1 MVLAIL
7 VLLAVEIGGLLV
19 IYAVLRER
27 VRRGTAAA
35 AQSQE
40 LRDEVSRLVVELN
53 QTTDR
58 NIALVEDGIARLN
71 EVLARADKK
80 IGLLRR
86 ESEKHDMGMQVYSRL
101 AEGRSAVG
109 QGGTAAK
116 GAGSAAAKGASSA
129 ATNGAGSAATNGAGS
144 AATNGAGSAEGKPFS
159 AGPGQARAAPAE
171 FVDAHEQVLRLAR
184 GGFAPSLI
192 AARVGIPLGEVE
204 LIISLER
211 RKGQS

>member
-116 GAGSAAAKGASSA
+116 GAGSAAAKGAGGA
-129 ATNGAGSAATNGAGS
+129 AANGAGSAAANGAG
-144 AATNGAGSAEGKPFS
+144 GAEGEPFS

>member
-7 VLLAVEIGGLLV
+7 ILLAVEMGGLLV

-27 VRRGTAAA
+27 VRRGTSDA

-58 NIALVEDGIARLN
+58 NIALVEDGIASLN
-71 EVLARADKK
+71 EALARADKK

-101 AEGRSAVG
+101 AEGRGTVG
-109 QGGTAAK
+109 QGATAAK
-116 GAGSAAAKGASSA
+116 GAGSAAAKGAGGDPSSA
-129 ATNGAGSAATNGAGS
+129 R
-144 AATNGAGSAEGKPFS
+144 
-159 AGPGQARAAPAE
+159 PGQTRAVPAE
-171 FVDAHEQVLRLAR
+171 AESGEGVDAHEQVLRLAR

>member
-53 QTTDR
+53 QTTER

-116 GAGSAAAKGASSA
+116 GAGGA
-129 ATNGAGSAATNGAGS
+129 ATNGAGG
-144 AATNGAGSAEGKPFS
+144 AEGEPFS
-159 AGPGQARAAPAE
+159 AGPGQVRAAPAE
-171 FVDAHEQVLRLAR
+171 VVDAHEQVLRLAR

>member
-7 VLLAVEIGGLLV
+7 ILLAVEIGGLLV
-19 IYAVLRER
+19 IYAVLKER

-53 QTTDR
+53 QTTER

-86 ESEKHDMGMQVYSRL
+86 EGEKHDMGMQVYSRL
-101 AEGRSAVG
+101 AEGRG
-109 QGGTAAK
+109 
-116 GAGSAAAKGASSA
+116 
-129 ATNGAGSAATNGAGS
+129 
-144 AATNGAGSAEGKPFS
+144 
-159 AGPGQARAAPAE
+159 AAPAE
-171 FVDAHEQVLRLAR
+171 AESMEERPGRRAEVVDPHEQVLRLAR
-184 GGFAPSLI
+184 GGFAAPLI
-192 AARVGIPLGEVE
+192 ATRVGIPLGEVE

>member
-7 VLLAVEIGGLLV
+7 ILLAVEIGGLLV

-86 ESEKHDMGMQVYSRL
+86 ESEKHDMGMQVYNRL
-101 AEGRSAVG
+101 AEGRGAVVQGARAANGARSAA
-109 QGGTAAK
+109 TK
-116 GAGSAAAKGASSA
+116 GAGSVEGELLSA
-129 ATNGAGSAATNGAGS
+129 R
-144 AATNGAGSAEGKPFS
+144 
-159 AGPGQARAAPAE
+159 PGQARAVSAE
-171 FVDAHEQVLRLAR
+171 AGDAEPVDAHERVLRLAR

>member
-1 MVLAIL
+1 VVLTIL
-7 VLLAVEIGGLLV
+7 ILLAVEIGGLLV

-27 VRRGTAAA
+27 VRRGTSAA
-35 AQSQE
+35 AQSRE

-86 ESEKHDMGMQVYSRL
+86 ESEKHDVGVQVYSRL
-101 AEGRSAVG
+101 AEGRDSVG
-109 QGGTAAK
+109 QGVAA
-116 GAGSAAAKGASSA
+116 ANRASAAAAHGA
-129 ATNGAGSAATNGAGS
+129 AGEPSFTRS
-144 AATNGAGSAEGKPFS
+144 
-159 AGPGQARAAPAE
+159 GQPHPSPAE
-171 FVDAHEQVLRLAR
+171 ARDAGAVDAHERVLELAR

>member
-7 VLLAVEIGGLLV
+7 ILLAVEMGGLLV

-27 VRRGTAAA
+27 VRRGISDA

-58 NIALVEDGIARLN
+58 NIALVEDGIASLN
-71 EVLARADKK
+71 EALARADKK

-101 AEGRSAVG
+101 AEGRGTVG
-109 QGGTAAK
+109 QGATAAK
-116 GAGSAAAKGASSA
+116 GDGSAAAKGAGGDPSSA
-129 ATNGAGSAATNGAGS
+129 R
-144 AATNGAGSAEGKPFS
+144 P
-159 AGPGQARAAPAE
+159 GPARAVPAE
-171 FVDAHEQVLRLAR
+171 AESGEGVDAHEQVLRLAR

>member
-1 MVLAIL
+1 MVLTIL
-7 VLLAVEIGGLLV
+7 ILLAVEIGGLLV

-27 VRRGTAAA
+27 VRQGTSAA
-35 AQSQE
+35 AQSRE

-86 ESEKHDMGMQVYSRL
+86 ESEKHDVGVQVYSRL
-101 AEGRSAVG
+101 AEGRDSVG
-109 QGGTAAK
+109 QPHP
-116 GAGSAAAKGASSA
+116 S
-129 ATNGAGSAATNGAGS
+129 
-144 AATNGAGSAEGKPFS
+144 
-159 AGPGQARAAPAE
+159 PAE
-171 FVDAHEQVLRLAR
+171 AEDAGAVDAHERVLEFAR

>member
-1 MVLAIL
+1 MVLAVLI
-7 VLLAVEIGGLLV
+7 LLAVEIGGLLV

-27 VRRGTAAA
+27 VRRGTSAA

-71 EVLARADKK
+71 ELLARADKK

-86 ESEKHDMGMQVYSRL
+86 ESEKRDMGVQVYSRL
-101 AEGRSAVG
+101 AEGREAAG
-109 QGGTAAK
+109 QGATAAMPEP
-116 GAGSAAAKGASSA
+116 A
-129 ATNGAGSAATNGAGS
+129 
-144 AATNGAGSAEGKPFS
+144 SAE
-159 AGPGQARAAPAE
+159 AA
-171 FVDAHEQVLRLAR
+171 DAHGRVLQLAR

>member
-129 ATNGAGSAATNGAGS
+129 ATNGAGSA
-144 AATNGAGSAEGKPFS
+144 EGKPFS